1 MAVKVSPELKEKI
14 EKLRT
19 ELNQSID
26 NNPDQIFNSESYYL
40 SKELD
45 KLIVRAMKESSE
57 E

>member
-26 NNPDQIFNSESYYL
+26 NNPDQIFNSESYCL

>member
-1 MAVKVSPELKEKI
+1 LAVKVSPELKEKI

>member
-19 ELNQSID
+19 ELNHSID
-26 NNPDQIFNSESYYL
+26 NNPDQVFNSESYYL